1 MQGMPTLYRF
11 SNGKIEIRTRDHL
24 PPHVH
29 VLLNDGR
36 EVLVHL
42 ADGQLVMRQRVRR
55 AELGEALA
63 WIAARRAELAEMFEE
78 LQR

>member
-1 MQGMPTLYRF
+1 MPTLHRLP
-11 SNGKIEIRTRDHL
+11 NCKIEIRTRDPL

-42 ADGQLVMRQRVRR
+42 EDGKLVMRQRVRR
-55 AELGEALA
+55 LEISEALD
-63 WIAARRAELAEMFEE
+63 WIAARAPELIERFKE
-78 LQR
+78 LQQ

>member
-1 MQGMPTLYRF
+1 MPTLYRF
-11 SNGKIEIRTRDHL
+11 PNGKIEIRTRDHL

-42 ADGQLVMRQRVRR
+42 ADGQLVMRTAGAACRTGRGTGLDCGAHGR
-55 AELGEALA
+55 
-63 WIAARRAELAEMFEE
+63 IA
-78 LQR
+78 

>member
-1 MQGMPTLYRF
+1 MPTLHRLP
-11 SNGKIEIRTRDHL
+11 NCKIEIRTRDHL

-42 ADGQLVMRQRVRR
+42 EDGKLVMRQKVRR
-55 AELGEALA
+55 LEIVEALD
-63 WIAARRAELAEMFEE
+63 WIAARAPELIKRFKE